1 MDYIAADES
10 EYVGVLICVY
20 SVAQGWPNVW
30 NNSTYLTMLKDALP
44 ANEILGKG
52 NWIESDGELVA
63 SFLMVTMALGL
74 RDSMGYVKKAVTGDK
89 LTDWCSE
96 GMLNATRDLLPYFA
110 YVIAMVAW
118 AKTLLDSKTEP
129 LSDPNTQLFFMV
141 GTSAAFSRMCVEL
154 IHDTLTKLPVP
165 IIFIEMVLPILG
177 TYVANNQPEY
187 NEMFIQCADCHCLSS
202 VSCTSLTLS
211 HFCCRFGCGLVWPVR
226 NQDRRHRSVLRAS
239 CWRKSHFAP

>member
-1 MDYIAADES
+1 MDYVAADES
-10 EYVGVLICVY
+10 EYVAVLICVL
-20 SVAQGWPNVW
+20 SVAWGWPNIW
-30 NNSTYLTMLKDALP
+30 DEKYFLTQLTAKLP
-44 ANEILGKG
+44 ENELLGKG
-52 NWIESDGELVA
+52 NWIETDGELLA
-63 SFLMVTMALGL
+63 SLLMVTMALGL

-96 GMLNATRDLLPYFA
+96 AMLNATRDLLPYFA
-110 YVIAMVAW
+110 YLIAMVAW
-118 AKTLLDSKTEP
+118 AKTVLDP
-129 LSDPNTQLFFMV
+129 LSDHNTQLFFML
-141 GTSAAFSRMCVEL
+141 GTSAAFSRMCLEL

-187 NEMFIQCADCHCLSS
+187 NKEFIQCADCQCRSS

-211 HFCCRFGCGLVWPVR
+211 HLCCRFGCGLVWPVR